1 MSKRRDQ
8 IAQIKKY
15 TSGQLDAGAM
25 HRLER
30 EALDDPFLSDAL
42 EGYQTSDPKQ
52 EANLS
57 ELNDRLQLRIETPV
71 RRLIPWKPLAIAA
84 SILIVIGIGLW
95 LMIPVNKEKSQLVA
109 DNVKPAAHDKQ
120 NIAPVPASIP
130 GTTDSTDK
138 KLRNANDASQQGVP
152 ALSAP
157 VAIQKQTLANN
168 QNSSPLAMTPVKN
181 DTSLYAT
188 TALGKPADKPAPPTT
203 LNETSIAQQ
212 DVSLNKKASQPNIA
226 QADKSARQ
234 QTLLQSKVEG
244 LNVSPANRTLT
255 GTVTGLDGTPLAGA
269 VVKMSGTNFGAV
281 TDENGRFVI
290 HDVPEK
296 KNLTVGYIG
305 YSSANVRINGED
317 SVNVSL
323 SPTSRINAGSNT
335 GSMDAQRATDAHPSA
350 GWKAL
355 QAYLA
360 KNATLPDGQVGKVYL
375 SFSVDGQGNLSNFKV
390 LRSLSESA
398 DQKAIDL
405 LVHGPGWVG
414 NADGKAHEVKLNVEF
429 R

>member
-52 EANLS
+52 EANLA
-57 ELNDRLQLRIETPV
+57 ELNDRLQLRIATPV

-95 LMIPVNKEKSQLVA
+95 LMIPVNKEKNQLVA
-109 DNVKPAAHDKQ
+109 DNVKPAAHEKQ

-138 KLRNANDASQQGVP
+138 KLRNANDAGQQGVP

-168 QNSSPLAMTPVKN
+168 QNSSTAANTPVKN
-181 DTSLYAT
+181 DTSIYAT
-188 TALGKPADKPAPPTT
+188 TALGKQADKQAPPTT
-203 LNETSIAQQ
+203 LNETAIAQQ
-212 DVSLNKKASQPNIA
+212 DVSLNKKANQPTIVP
-226 QADKSARQ
+226 ADKSARQ

-244 LNVSPANRTLT
+244 LNVSPANRTLA
-255 GTVTGLDGTPLAGA
+255 GTVTGLNGTPLAGA
-269 VVKMSGTNFGAV
+269 VVKMSGTTFGAV
-281 TDENGRFVI
+281 TDENGHFVI

-305 YSSANVRINGED
+305 YSSALVKVNGAD
-317 SVNVSL
+317 SVNISL
-323 SPTSRINAGSNT
+323 SPVSRIYGANNG
-335 GSMDAQRATDAHPSA
+335 GSMDVLKSTDAHPGA

-355 QAYLA
+355 QSYLA
-360 KNATLPDGQVGKVYL
+360 KNASMPDGQAGKVYL
-375 SFSVDGQGNLSNFKV
+375 SFLVDGLGNLSNFKV
-390 LRSLSESA
+390 LKSLSETA

-414 NADGKAHEVKLNVEF
+414 NADGKAHEVKLMVEF